1 MAIVD
6 FLIKLLDPVVLLRT
20 FYIAAAAL
28 ILFINTIPALR
39 SRFLAYGS
47 RATSP
52 QPRSKNASSSPKTT
66 STPLLQF
73 LDHLTIYRVPH
84 NWFTHFYILSV
95 LSTLFW
101 THQLYTR
108 GPAFRFLAF
117 LHNNAHETPNT
128 SAIYNASASSNT
140 SANPNTFT
148 SPPTTSM
155 SLFQVHLVLSFQ
167 FLQGLRRLLE
177 SHCYTSTSTSQM
189 WIGHYML
196 GLLFYLT
203 INIAIWIEGLP
214 ALLNPS
220 SPPTSFSFLTP
231 TLTLS
236 LLLPLLLASHI
247 LQNNYHAYL
256 FHLRTRT
263 RFATTY
269 TLPSQPPFSS
279 LLCPHYTVEVLIY
292 ILLALLAIPPGQ
304 TLNLTLSTAA
314 IFVAVNLG
322 VTANGTKEWYLE
334 SFGAENVG
342 RRKRIV
348 PWVW

>member
-108 GPAFRFLAF
+108 GPA
-117 LHNNAHETPNT
+117 
-128 SAIYNASASSNT
+128 SNT